1 MNNPFDLLKL
11 YHVAQLQEDVL
22 TEGTYN
28 NFDFFILDLSE
39 INRRRKQCSKFISD
53 VNKNILPK
61 NNFNYICRLL
71 AFNLKDDLNLI
82 PNPIKRLLNDS
93 DNEIL
98 LVHTMS
104 AYFNLVQDNKKSS
117 HDIISD
123 YLNIIQKNNE
133 LDSRTPK
140 QALEQLKRN
149 ICACSIFPYLNE
161 AAGYTFNG
169 EKITYNWI
177 KENVFNSI
185 TDNLMLD
192 IFLTHNKKSLLF
204 QPKYL
209 NEQNVDSEYHHVN
222 RIPSYQYQLEQ
233 LNLLIDGCKT
243 SLIPTNSDTDK
254 QKINKLISQYTFEIM
269 TNANYLYL
277 TSIITPILKDKES
290 KAHNEI
296 TNYLLDRFYGF
307 ISLLSLL
314 PYPRFQYNFL
324 IYFSNEFFK
333 FFKPTRDYYEV
344 SNRNIECLFKIIPEE
359 EKAFREK
366 LSKIIEEIDV
376 KNGSL
381 SEVSIFKAIDD
392 ANNILI
398 LLLRYSFSLEYY
410 LKTYIELGENKREE
424 LVKTIQADLLHE
436 IAHINNIFLFESNH
450 EHILPSV
457 FCDFME
463 ANNDHYHFDKKH
475 FFDVIP
481 KPNNANN
488 KPSSDNRPEYQNKF
502 ALYMSNNFALTFPAI
517 SSKFHAAESIFSEG
531 AFFLKRYNLPQ

>member
-314 PYPRFQYNFL
+314 PYPRLQYNFL